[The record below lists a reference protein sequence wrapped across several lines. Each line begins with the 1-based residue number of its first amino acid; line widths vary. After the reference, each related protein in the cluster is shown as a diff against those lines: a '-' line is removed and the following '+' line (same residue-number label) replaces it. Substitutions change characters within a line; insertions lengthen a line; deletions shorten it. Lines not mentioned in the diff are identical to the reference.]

1 MIDMINVDYDKYPVF
16 PEVRP
21 QFLPILDDFF
31 ETVSKLLETYEL
43 SSEEVVWLQIKEK
56 PIGRLRIYFTMEK
69 FSEDVEDEELAVI
82 TFVHGMIEKL
92 VDKYEKIKIDDE
104 EDIWITKKN

>member
-1 MIDMINVDYDKYPVF
+1 MIEMINVDYDKYPVF

-31 ETVSKLLETYEL
+31 DTVSKLLKTYEL

-56 PIGRLRIYFTMEK
+56 PTGRLRIYFTMEK
-69 FSEDVEDEELAVI
+69 FSEDVSDGELEVI
-82 TFVHGMIEKL
+82 IFVYNMIEKL
-92 VDKYEKIKIDDE
+92 VDKYEKIRID
-104 EDIWITKKN
+104 KKGNE